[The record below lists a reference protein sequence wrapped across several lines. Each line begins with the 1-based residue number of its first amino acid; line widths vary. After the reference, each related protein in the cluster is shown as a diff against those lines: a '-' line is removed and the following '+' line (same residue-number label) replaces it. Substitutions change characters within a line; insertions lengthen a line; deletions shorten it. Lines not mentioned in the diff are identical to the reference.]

1 MTREKQPPQRTRTR
15 TPVPTKGKGKGK
27 PPKKRGKWSWRKTFW
42 LSFFMAAFA
51 AFIAVGGYLFI
62 LLNGERLMREYK
74 DADMFEMAEIS
85 TVYDS
90 NNNVIAHLGKGIE
103 HREIAEPEDIP
114 QRVRD
119 AFIATED
126 RRFNEHRGVDLWSIG
141 RAMVKDIASRS
152 LAEGGSTITQQL
164 AKNMF
169 LTSDKTIF
177 RKATE
182 VSIALALENHFTKD
196 EILTMYLNR
205 IFFGKRAYGIIA
217 ASKTY
222 FGTED
227 LNKLEL
233 WQIATLAA
241 IPKAPTHYNPINN
254 PERSKERRQV
264 VLQLMYEQGYITAQE
279 RDEASAVDYVPIET
293 KDEGAADNNNEE
305 AYYSYLDYMVEE
317 IVERTG
323 LTEDQLFRGG
333 YQIYTT
339 LDANAQRI
347 MYDAFNNDEMF
358 EKSKDETKVQGAMVI
373 TDHKNG
379 AILAMMGGRDYARK
393 GLNRATIT
401 RQPGSAFKPIVS
413 YAPAL
418 ETGKWFPWSKLSNEK
433 QSFNGYSPTNLGGYT
448 TSVDMKEAVR
458 RSINIPA
465 VWLLNE
471 IKLKTGFEFAKSLG
485 IPLTNDDLN
494 LSIAL
499 GGMTHGVTPINMATA
514 YNAFANGGNYYPSY
528 AVAKIVDRKG
538 HDYFT
543 YHVPKPVKV
552 MSEQTAYYMTE
563 MLTDV
568 VKSGTGTQAQISGR
582 QVAGKTGTTQH
593 SVPGYDGPG
602 DRDAWFV
609 GYTPEWTAAVWM
621 GYDKTDRD
629 HVLHE
634 SSRVPSRMFSEV
646 VGKALKDRK
655 SGSFNK
661 PEHVEKQPDPV
672 QKVSGLNASY
682 SEATKTVSL
691 SWQPVQGDNIVYNLY
706 RKSSAEQDYTKLLA
720 GLKVTNAEDIGVF
733 AGETYSYVVTAVNGD
748 EESSRSNVATVKIE
762 EEEIQIPETPETP
775 EPPIVDPPD
784 PGEDPDGSVDPFP
797 PDSDGSDSSGGWD
810 DTGTVPGTVV
820 PDQPEQPTPPDQT
833 DSFEDPDPG
842 QDQAVPGNNGEGNGH
857 GFGRNGNN
865 GNGNG

>member
-1 MTREKQPPQRTRTR
+1 
-15 TPVPTKGKGKGK
+15 
-27 PPKKRGKWSWRKTFW
+27 
-42 LSFFMAAFA
+42 MAAFA

-85 TVYDS
+85 TVFDS
-90 NNNVIAHLGKGIE
+90 NNMVIAHLGRGIE
-103 HREIAEPEDIP
+103 HREIAESEDIP
-114 QRVRD
+114 QGVRD
-119 AFIATED
+119 AFISTED
-126 RRFNEHRGVDLWSIG
+126 RRFNEHIGVDLWSIG
-141 RAMVKDIASRS
+141 RAMMKDIVSRS

-169 LTSDKTIF
+169 LTSDKTFF

-227 LNKLEL
+227 LNQLEL

-279 RDEASAVDYVPIET
+279 RDEASAVDYVPVET
-293 KDEGAADNNNEE
+293 KDEGAVDNNNEE
-305 AYYSYLDYMVEE
+305 VYYSYLDYMVEE

-347 MYDAFNNDEMF
+347 MYGAFNNDEMF

-373 TDHKNG
+373 TDHQNG

-393 GLNRATIT
+393 GLNRATIK

-448 TSVDMKEAVR
+448 TSVSMKEAVR

-485 IPLTNDDLN
+485 FPLTNDDFN

-538 HDYFT
+538 HDFYT
-543 YHVPKPVKV
+543 YHVPKPVSV

-568 VKSGTGTQAQISGR
+568 VQNGTGTQAQISGR
-582 QVAGKTGTTQH
+582 QVAGKSGTTQH
-593 SVPGYDGPG
+593 SVPGYDGAG

-609 GYTPEWTAAVWM
+609 GYTPEWAAAVWM

-655 SGSFNK
+655 SGSFGK
-661 PEHVEKQPDPV
+661 PDHVEKEPDPV
-672 QKVSGLNASY
+672 QKVSGLTASY

-691 SWQPVQGDNIVYNLY
+691 SWKPVQGEKIVYNLY
-706 RKSSAEQDYTKLLA
+706 RKSSAEQEYTKLLS
-720 GLKVTNAEDIGVF
+720 GLQVTNAEDIGVF
-733 AGETYSYVVTAVNGD
+733 AGETYSYVVTAVSGD
-748 EESSRSNVATVKIE
+748 EESARSNVAAVKIE
-762 EEEIQIPETPETP
+762 EEEIQIPDPPESPITD
-775 EPPIVDPPD
+775 PPDTSDTPD
-784 PGEDPDGSVDPFP
+784 PGEDPAGSVDPFP
-797 PDSDGSDSSGGWD
+797 PDPDGSDPSGD
-810 DTGTVPGTVV
+810 EDGTESVPGTVV
-820 PDQPEQPTPPDQT
+820 PDQTEPPAQPDQMDGYEDT
-833 DSFEDPDPG
+833 DHV
-842 QDQAVPGNNGEGNGH
+842 QDSAVTGNNGEGNGNGH

-865 GNGNG
+865 GDGNG